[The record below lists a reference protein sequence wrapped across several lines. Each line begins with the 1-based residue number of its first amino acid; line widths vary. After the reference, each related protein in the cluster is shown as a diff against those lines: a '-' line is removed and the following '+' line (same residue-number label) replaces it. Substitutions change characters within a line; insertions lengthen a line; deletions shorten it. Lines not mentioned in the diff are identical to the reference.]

1 MKTTLMNE
9 EQLVK
14 KATDILLK
22 QLGPLESSRFL
33 SLPHPKRMESVKRHR
48 EWQKNL
54 NKDAL
59 FNKVF

>member
-1 MKTTLMNE
+1 MNE

-14 KATDILLK
+14 KATDILVK

-33 SLPHPKRMESVKRHR
+33 SLPHTKRMESVKRHR
-48 EWQKNL
+48 AWQKTLDKN
-54 NKDAL
+54 AF